1 MKSIL
6 IFVTALFFLSL
17 SPLYG
22 DDDNRFPMD
31 LNDLELTQQQHRL
44 VESAMRE
51 YQLSYRRYHHQ
62 SKKAQKELNALF
74 MAPTFDEKSFE
85 SKNLEIQK
93 SSIEIRTQLLKRVH
107 TILNQEQKRRFVHHL
122 EEWDIE

>member
-1 MKSIL
+1 MKWIL
-6 IFVTALFFLSL
+6 TFITTLFLL
-17 SPLYG
+17 GLNPLYG

-31 LNDLELTQQQHRL
+31 LSDLGLTQKQHRV

-62 SKKAQKELNALF
+62 NEKVQKELNALF
-74 MAPTFDEKSFE
+74 MAQTFDEKSFQ

-122 EEWDIE
+122 EEWEIE

>member
-1 MKSIL
+1 MKWIL
-6 IFVTALFFLSL
+6 TLLATLFLL
-17 SPLYG
+17 GLNPLYG
-22 DDDNRFPMD
+22 DEDNRFPMD
-31 LNDLELTQQQHRL
+31 LSDLGLTQQQHHF

-62 SKKAQKELNALF
+62 SEKAQKEINALF
-74 MAPTFDEKSFE
+74 LASTFDEKSFV

>member
-1 MKSIL
+1 MKWISTL
-6 IFVTALFFLSL
+6 LTTLFLL
-17 SPLYG
+17 GLNPLYG

-31 LNDLELTQQQHRL
+31 LSDLGLTQKQHRF

-62 SKKAQKELNALF
+62 SEKAQREMNALF
-74 MAPTFDEKSFE
+74 LAQTFDEKSFV

-93 SSIEIRTQLLKRVH
+93 SSIEIRSKLLKQLH
-107 TILNQEQKRRFVHHL
+107 NILNKEQKRRFVHHL
-122 EEWDIE
+122 EEWEIE